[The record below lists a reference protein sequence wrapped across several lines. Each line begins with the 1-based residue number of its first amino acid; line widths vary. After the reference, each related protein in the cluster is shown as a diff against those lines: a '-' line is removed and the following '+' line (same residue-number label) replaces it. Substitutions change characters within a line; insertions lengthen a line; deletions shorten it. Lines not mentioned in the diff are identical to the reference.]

1 MKSTLNLETLNDEA
15 LNKASECLKAL
26 AHPTRIAIIKAL
38 GDHELCVSDIL
49 EHTGTSQSN
58 ISQHL
63 TLMKNKN
70 ILVCYKKENH
80 VFYKVRD
87 ERVFDL
93 VKLIDE
99 MSCSV

>member
-1 MKSTLNLETLNDEA
+1 MSTLKLESLNDEA

-38 GDHELCVSDIL
+38 ANNELCVSDIL
-49 EHTGTSQSN
+49 EHTGSSQSN
-58 ISQHL
+58 VSQHL

-70 ILVCYKKENH
+70 ILVCYKKDNH

-87 ERVFDL
+87 KRVFDL
-93 VKLIDE
+93 VRMIDE
-99 MSCSV
+99 LSCSI

>member
-1 MKSTLNLETLNDEA
+1 MESLNDEA

-38 GDHELCVSDIL
+38 ANDELCVSEIL
-49 EHTGTSQSN
+49 EHTGSSQSN

-70 ILVCYKKENH
+70 ILVCYKKDNH

-87 ERVFDL
+87 NRVFDL

-99 MSCSV
+99 LSCSI

>member
-1 MKSTLNLETLNDEA
+1 MKSTLNPETLNDES

-38 GDHELCVSDIL
+38 ASHELCVNEIL
-49 EHTGTSQSN
+49 EYTGSSQSN

-80 VFYKVRD
+80 VFYRVRD
-87 ERVFDL
+87 KRVFDL

-99 MSCSV
+99 MSCAI